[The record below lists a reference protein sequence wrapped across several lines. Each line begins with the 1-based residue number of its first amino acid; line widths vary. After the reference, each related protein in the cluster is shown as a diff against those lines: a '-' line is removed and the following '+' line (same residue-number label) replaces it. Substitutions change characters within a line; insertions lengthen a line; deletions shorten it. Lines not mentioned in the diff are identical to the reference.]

1 MQRAMAH
8 VAHVTRR
15 GKASLFRRNT
25 ETGHYLAQM
34 AEGSRSTNL
43 MCPPLRGTLALS
55 RRRPSEAK
63 QPEVAPELPCESV
76 AERVARTKSSFS
88 RRGML
93 PGLVDVSAH
102 AWKLARQLNLDH
114 HEVKFAL
121 DTLQSAAWSEKNG
134 GMDLPTFRRC
144 LLKIFDRQDISDGV
158 LHAAYEDC
166 GVGDGPI
173 EPRRFVSWYRDHL
186 FSLGCEGGS
195 RLTLDLA
202 KKHHCSCMDLDRVK
216 MKFDQFDT
224 DKSGAIEYPEF
235 ERMIFSLLHCSK
247 NDLPECR
254 MQRFWHELD
263 QDGNGVVD
271 FQEFTEWYLKYF
283 ALAQLGGPI
292 EAFYASFSPDV
303 QRASSL
309 EAVHLAAVEK
319 EANSRPTTPTR
330 MSSVA
335 GRKPSRSCSTGFLR
349 RRATVC

>member
-1 MQRAMAH
+1 
-8 VAHVTRR
+8 
-15 GKASLFRRNT
+15 
-25 ETGHYLAQM
+25 
-34 AEGSRSTNL
+34 

-55 RRRPSEAK
+55 RRRPSETK
-63 QPEVAPELPCESV
+63 QQPEVAPEPRLQPV
-76 AERVARTKSSFS
+76 AERMVRTKSSFS
-88 RRGML
+88 RHGTL

-134 GMDLPTFRRC
+134 GMDLATFRGC

-166 GVGDGPI
+166 GVGEGPV

-216 MKFDQFDT
+216 MKFDHFDT
-224 DKSGAIEYPEF
+224 DKSGVIEYSEF
-235 ERMIFSLLHCSK
+235 EKMIFSLLHCSK
-247 NDLPECR
+247 NDLPDCR

-303 QRASSL
+303 QRASNL
-309 EAVHLAAVEK
+309 EAVHLAAAEK
-319 EANSRPTTPTR
+319 EANSRPTTPTG
-330 MSSVA
+330 MSSGG
-335 GRKPSRSCSTGFLR
+335 GRKPSYGRSRSTGFLR